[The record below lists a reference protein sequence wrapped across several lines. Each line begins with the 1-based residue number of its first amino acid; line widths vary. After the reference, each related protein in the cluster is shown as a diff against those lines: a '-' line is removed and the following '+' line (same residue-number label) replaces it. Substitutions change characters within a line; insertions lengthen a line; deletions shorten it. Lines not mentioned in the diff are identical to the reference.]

1 MKAILAT
8 MALVCI
14 VLGAGSVFAQTGS
27 GNVSGIVRDASKA
40 LVPGTSITLTNNDTG
55 VVNTTISNEAGA
67 YIFASVPPGNYK
79 LTAEL
84 PGFKESVAND
94 LRVGPNAQVRWDF
107 ALEVGAVANAVEV
120 SVQADAL
127 QTESTASVG
136 LVLPEQKVRDLPI
149 VGQNVLD
156 LINVLPGFRQG
167 GSGTQASGYTVGG
180 LGLDVVN
187 TTINGLSS
195 NSARDSAG
203 FWGYQTFTTNVINP
217 DMVGEVRLVIAP
229 VDAELGRGNAQFQ
242 IQTRSGTNKISG
254 ALVLNARN
262 SVLDANTWANNKVG
276 TRPNWYNLQ
285 QYTASVGGP
294 LKKNKTFFFFLYDQQ
309 DNHSR
314 QLVANQILTD
324 TARQGIFRYWSG
336 WNPVDALQPLPTTYN
351 SSPTAT
357 YRSVDL
363 NGNPIAPALNP
374 DGTPYTGSLMCFSVF
389 GTVKYDGSPF
399 TQADCPNGKAVL
411 PASGTAWD
419 PSRVRADQTGYISKT
434 LAVMPHANFFGNFNG
449 VAPDGLNTA
458 INRYLQHVSGS
469 SQTDASI
476 GVVINPALD
485 QPSRKQENI
494 KIDHNFSSKERLSF
508 QWTYERS
515 SNDGGLA
522 PWNAQLNG
530 LVRRH
535 PQLLTLN
542 GTSTLSPNLV
552 NEARFGVN
560 YSSEWAVA
568 AWDNIDHPEITQ
580 AARAW
585 LLTGGKNST
594 NGKTYPIVYNPGTN
608 ANGILSFTGFDFA
621 NTTPLWDYADTIRWT
636 HGKHAFSMG
645 GEYRRPM
652 TTGFNGTG
660 YATASTGNPT
670 GAAAPAITA
679 LGNFPELAGFQ
690 TTARTNTGTL
700 LYLLNGSIATAV
712 TPYWIDSYSDVKN
725 GIWRD
730 TTTEKDIIP
739 TAETIYGHQTRT
751 QIANEWSFFIKDDF
765 KVMPRLTLNLG
776 VRYDYNMSPY
786 LRGGGIDG
794 LTNRFIGDGL
804 GLFGA
809 GRPKSGNIFTGWLT
823 PGNLYLTGYGS
834 NVTTPLSCQN
844 GVQQSPLL
852 PASNCDPSLL
862 STSTFV
868 GRGTPNPG
876 QTLIPQSGRLGPAI
890 GAAWNPRWFG
900 DGKTTIRGGFQ
911 RTYGIAGSSF
921 SGGLVSGP
929 AADGTN
935 ATLNLANST
944 IQSILATRALN
955 LSDLPTL
962 IPGTPSR
969 APGQVLPVS
978 GRFSSQSTGYA
989 LYAPDYVTPY
999 TDNFTLQI
1007 SRTVA
1012 KNLTVDVRLVDTLGK
1027 KLPGTAGGGVG
1038 GAGSFDINTV
1048 NVYHNPELLAA
1059 LNATRAGQDD
1069 PLFDQM
1075 LMGLNLNPGVAGFG
1089 AVGTTVGGV
1098 LQRGSAQLRKSA
1110 TFNASLANGD
1120 FATVVKSLITFAPTA
1135 ANGVQALPVDPTTG
1149 VTVITS
1155 QRLLRNGCD
1164 RLANGLTG
1172 GLTLANG
1179 QGINPRC
1186 FPENYFSANP
1196 QLATGAALYA
1206 TNLGHTNYQS
1216 FETQVRWRATNGIT
1230 LDTTYSFSKTMQ
1242 QPGSGFTDPLNPSLD
1257 YGKAPSSVGQE
1268 LRTNGIVELPIGP
1281 DRLLFKNTHGWLART
1296 IEHWQT
1302 GFILNL
1308 PHGYARS
1315 LSTVNPPAPST
1326 IGAPAIPGSNSLY
1339 ANGRPDVVGPW
1350 NNPKGNVQWSGDTGY
1365 FFGTNSPYVPFK
1377 DPQCTNL
1384 VTAADANGTNLQTS
1398 CTLQALGKIVPQGT
1412 ANAVQLTD
1420 GRYALPV
1427 LQNPLP
1433 GHQGTLGSYTMYTIS
1448 RWQLDANV
1456 SKTIKIGESKS
1467 LQFRIDA
1474 TNVLNHPWPADPIGL
1489 GNVGQPTGTISTFSA
1504 NNFGQI
1510 VSKGGTNNGFPRQ
1523 FQAKLRF
1530 NF

>member
-1 MKAILAT
+1 MKAILTILLLICILLAT
-8 MALVCI
+8 
-14 VLGAGSVFAQTGS
+14 GNVFAQTGS
-27 GNVSGIVRDASKA
+27 GNISGIVQDASKA
-40 LVPGTSITLTNNDTG
+40 VMPGVSVTLTNNETG
-55 VVNTTISNEAGA
+55 VVNTAVSNETGS
-67 YIFASVPPGNYK
+67 YIFASVPPGAYK
-79 LTAEL
+79 LAAQL
-84 PGFKESVAND
+84 PGFKESVANN

-107 ALEVGAVANAVEV
+107 TLEVGIVTNTVEV
-120 SVQADAL
+120 SVATDQL

-136 LVLPEQKVRDLPI
+136 ILLPEQKVHDLPI

-156 LINVLPGFRQG
+156 LISVLPGFRQG
-167 GSGTQASGYTVGG
+167 PNGSQASGYTVGG

-195 NSARDSAG
+195 NSARDSAS

-217 DMVGEVRLVIAP
+217 DMVGEVRLIIAP

-242 IQTRSGTNKISG
+242 IQTRSGTNKYSG
-254 ALVLNARN
+254 AAVLNARN
-262 SVLDANTWANNKVG
+262 SALDANTWANNKVG

-285 QYTASVGGP
+285 QYTLSVGGP
-294 LKKNKTFFFFLYDQQ
+294 IKKNKTFFFFLYDQQ
-309 DNHSR
+309 VNHSR

-336 WNPVDALQPLPTTYN
+336 WNPVDALQPTPLTFN
-351 SSPTAT
+351 SSAT
-357 YRSVDL
+357 GTYPSVDL
-363 NGNPIAPALNP
+363 AGNPIAPAQNP

-399 TQADCPNGKAVL
+399 TSGDCPNGKAII

-469 SQTDASI
+469 NQTNASI
-476 GVVINPALD
+476 GVVQNGAID
-485 QPSRKQENI
+485 QPTRKQENV
-494 KIDHNFSSKERLSF
+494 KIDHNFSSKHRLSF

-515 SNDGGLA
+515 SNDGSLA
-522 PWNAQLNG
+522 PWNGQLNG

-542 GTSTLSPNLV
+542 GTSTLTANLV
-552 NEARFGVN
+552 NESRFGVN

-568 AWDNIDHPEITQ
+568 AWDNIDHPDITQ

-585 LLTGGKNST
+585 LLSGSKSAA
-594 NGKTYPIVYNPGTN
+594 NGKTYPVIYNPGTN

-621 NTTPLWDYADTIRWT
+621 NTTPLWDYSDTLRWT

-652 TTGFNGTG
+652 TTGFNSSG
-660 YATASTGNPT
+660 YATASSGNPT
-670 GAAAPAITA
+670 GAAAPSITSP
-679 LGNFPELAGFQ
+679 GNFPELTGFQ

-700 LYLLNGSIATAV
+700 LYLLNGSLATAT
-712 TPYWIDSYSDVKN
+712 TPYWIDSYSDIQK
-725 GIWRD
+725 GSWRD

-751 QIANEWSFFIKDDF
+751 QVANEWSFFIKDDF
-765 KVMPRLTLNLG
+765 KVARRLTLNLG

-794 LTNRFIGDGL
+794 LTNRFIGDGVA
-804 GLFGA
+804 LFGA
-809 GRPKSGNIFTGWLT
+809 GRPKSGNPFAGWLT
-823 PGNLYLTGYGS
+823 PGNLYITGYGS
-834 NVTTPLSCQN
+834 SVTTPLSCQN
-844 GVQQSPLL
+844 GVQQSSQL
-852 PASNCDPSLL
+852 PVSTCDPSLL

-868 GRGTPNPG
+868 GPGTPHTN
-876 QTLIPQSGRLGPAI
+876 QTLIPQSGRFGPAI
-890 GAAWNPRWFG
+890 GAAWNVPWFG
-900 DGKTTIRGGFQ
+900 EGKTTVRGGFQ

-935 ATLNLANST
+935 ATIPLTNST
-944 IQSILATRALN
+944 VQSILATRALN

-969 APGQVLPVS
+969 APGQVLPVT

-1007 SRTVA
+1007 SRTVRP
-1012 KNLTVDVRLVDTLGK
+1012 NLTVDVRLVDTLGK
-1027 KLPGTAGGGVG
+1027 KLPGTLGGGVNA
-1038 GAGSFDINTV
+1038 AGSFDINTV

-1059 LNATRAGQDD
+1059 LAATRAGQDD

-1075 LMGLNLNPGVAGFG
+1075 LMGLNLNPGVTGFG

-1110 TFNASLANGD
+1110 TFNTALANGD

-1135 ANGVQALPVDPTTG
+1135 ANGAQALPIDPSTG
-1149 VTVITS
+1149 VTVLTA

-1164 RLANGLTG
+1164 RIANSLTT
-1172 GLTLANG
+1172 GLTLPNG
-1179 QGINPRC
+1179 QAIGPRC
-1186 FPENYFSANP
+1186 FSENYFSANP
-1196 QLATGAALYA
+1196 QLATGAAVYA

-1216 FETQVRWRATNGIT
+1216 FETQIHWRPTTGVT

-1242 QPGSGFTDPLNPSLD
+1242 LPGSGFTDPSTPGID

-1268 LRTNGIVELPIGP
+1268 LRTNGVVELPIGP
-1281 DRLLFKNTHGWLART
+1281 DRLLLPNAHGWLART
-1296 IEHWQT
+1296 LEHWQS

-1308 PHGYARS
+1308 PHGYSRS
-1315 LSTVNPPAPST
+1315 LNTLSGTT
-1326 IGAPAIPGSNSLY
+1326 GANFLY
-1339 ANGRPDVVGPW
+1339 GNGRPDVVGPW
-1350 NNPKGNVQWSGDTGY
+1350 NNPKGNIKWSGNNGY
-1365 FFGTNSPYVPFK
+1365 FFGTDNPYIPFK
-1377 DPQCTNL
+1377 DPQCTNN
-1384 VTAADANGTNLQTS
+1384 VTAADANGTNLQTN
-1398 CTLQALGKIVPQGT
+1398 CTLQALGKVVPQGT
-1412 ANAVQLTD
+1412 PGAVAVGSQ
-1420 GRYALPV
+1420 YVLPV
-1427 LQNPLP
+1427 LQNPQP
-1433 GHQGTLGSYTMYTIS
+1433 GHQGTLGAYTMYTIS
-1448 RWQLDANV
+1448 RWQLDANL
-1456 SKTIKIGESKS
+1456 SKTFQVSETKS
-1467 LQFRIDA
+1467 FQFRIDC

-1489 GNVGQPTGTISTFSA
+1489 GTTGQPTGTISTFSA

-1510 VSKGGTNNGFPRQ
+1510 TSKGGTNNGLPRQ
-1523 FQAKLRF
+1523 FQAKIRF